1 MAGNATGERIP
12 GKKYRA
18 IVEVAAVGDPINR
31 IARKV
36 GVTWRTVKAVVS
48 AESREIAERKQAILE
63 HSLAISELAA
73 ARILDNLQDAS
84 PMEAN
89 AIYGTATD
97 KVRALSNDPDVI
109 IKHEHEHADKYE
121 HKVVAFTRENWD
133 AILAQLPEANEAQRT
148 ASQSTLATPNAQSL
162 LPPGPQDTAQES
174 TRIMQP

>member
-36 GVTWRTVKAVVS
+36 GVTWRTVKADVS
-48 AESREIAERKQAILE
+48 AESTAIAERKQAMLE

-121 HKVVAFTRENWD
+121 HKFVAFKRQHCDTIYAQHPTATETQTTATHTTLPTHHTCPPTPQTR
-133 AILAQLPEANEAQRT
+133 P
-148 ASQSTLATPNAQSL
+148 
-162 LPPGPQDTAQES
+162 
-174 TRIMQP
+174 